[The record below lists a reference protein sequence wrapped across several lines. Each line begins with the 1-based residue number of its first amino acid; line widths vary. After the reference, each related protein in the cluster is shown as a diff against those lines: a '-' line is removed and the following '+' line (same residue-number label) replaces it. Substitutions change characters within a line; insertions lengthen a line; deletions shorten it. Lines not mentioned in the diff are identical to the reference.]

1 MFPSLCI
8 SRGEGPGPPL
18 LTSSLPLPRHVV
30 TPCSPKSLP
39 PSPPLPSSR
48 CLPACPPHH
57 VLRTQ
62 THSQARA
69 LNTPSPPQLSH
80 PISAVPQPPS
90 QSNFHTHT
98 GPCGK
103 VVINPGPPASFQ
115 SRDHI
120 SKVREAGEQETV
132 RGRFGGGAGKKKSVA
147 KDKKKMR
154 WLVSDTLEDKETKN
168 MGSQSS
174 RNGEMG
180 WGGGASLLSP
190 TWGAIALTLG
200 HNSPGTA
207 GGHVDR
213 AKDRTEPLFWKEPGL
228 GRFWKAR
235 GTNKGPGPDP
245 GLLPAEGPLDVSQ
258 GSPSAPRAP
267 LRVWTLSQ
275 VTWDRS
281 RNDHVAHFPPS
292 KRVTPSPGSLPGMTA
307 ACPQVPHLASDDHQ
321 CPAPSPTPTGVGGRG
336 CRRPQR
342 AGQRKKRLLWAPHPL
357 PLPHLPSGPPAE
369 TGAILSA
376 VLKSRFPFY
385 LIIYLAAP
393 ALSCRTQGLRSSLRP
408 VNS

>member
-1 MFPSLCI
+1 MSSPP
-8 SRGEGPGPPL
+8 RPTARPGL
-18 LTSSLPLPRHVV
+18 STH
-30 TPCSPKSLP
+30 
-39 PSPPLPSSR
+39 PLPSSS
-48 CLPACPPHH
+48 
-57 VLRTQ
+57 VT
-62 THSQARA
+62 
-69 LNTPSPPQLSH
+69 

-103 VVINPGPPASFQ
+103 VVINPGPPASFP

-154 WLVSDTLEDKETKN
+154 WLVSDNLEDKKTKD

-190 TWGAIALTLG
+190 TWGATALTLG

-207 GGHVDR
+207 GGHADR
-213 AKDRTEPLFWKEPGL
+213 AKDRTEPLLWKESGL

-245 GLLPAEGPLDVSQ
+245 VPLPAEGPLDVSQ
-258 GSPSAPRAP
+258 GSPSAARAP

-281 RNDHVAHFPPS
+281 RNDHVAPFPTQQKGHPQPS
-292 KRVTPSPGSLPGMTA
+292 VTPRDDSSL
-307 ACPQVPHLASDDHQ
+307 SSS
-321 CPAPSPTPTGVGGRG
+321 PAP
-336 CRRPQR
+336 C
-342 AGQRKKRLLWAPHPL
+342 
-357 PLPHLPSGPPAE
+357 E
-369 TGAILSA
+369 
-376 VLKSRFPFY
+376 
-385 LIIYLAAP
+385 
-393 ALSCRTQGLRSSLRP
+393 
-408 VNS
+408 